1 MSRGRRCSHV
11 AEPAPGVLA
20 EMRKPRFR
28 CVFTQS
34 LCASAPNHQLCEQR
48 KPVCLTTTAQL
59 HGAGALSLLV
69 ELLNEQRRFAHGRNR
84 GEQHEFSDS
93 RMVQNALSTYQGAH
107 VLTVLTNLIFTTHQ
121 NRHYYYPMKQPRHKE

>member
-1 MSRGRRCSHV
+1 M

-20 EMRKPRFR
+20 EMREPRFC
-28 CVFTQS
+28 CVFTES
-34 LCASAPNHQLCEQR
+34 LRASALTCQLREQR

-69 ELLNEQRRFAHGRNR
+69 ELLNEQRKFAHGRNR

-107 VLTVLTNLIFTTHQ
+107 VL
-121 NRHYYYPMKQPRHKE
+121 